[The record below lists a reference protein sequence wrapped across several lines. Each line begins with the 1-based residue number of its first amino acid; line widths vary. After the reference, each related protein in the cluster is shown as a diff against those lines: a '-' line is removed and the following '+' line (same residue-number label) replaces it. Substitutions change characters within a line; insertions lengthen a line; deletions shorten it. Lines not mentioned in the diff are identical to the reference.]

1 MSELEC
7 NRTKWQPCSFA
18 HCIGCVAALHRCLG
32 TTAPGPK
39 PAHCRT
45 AVQVKAGH
53 SHSIAL
59 THSGKVY
66 AWGSDKF
73 GQCALSEQVRCSR
86 TVPQRS

>member
-1 MSELEC
+1 MQQDGLAAV
-7 NRTKWQPCSFA
+7 QPCSFA
-18 HCIGCVAALHRCLG
+18 HCIGCVVALHRCLG
-32 TTAPGPK
+32 TTAPDLNLRTTG
-39 PAHCRT
+39 RT